1 MKPKEQNQPGTQQE
15 LIPASK
21 PKQTRSSDRAINVK
35 QLANKKYREVEL
47 DEIYG
52 PMFGEIEGRTMFM
65 FYGPPGSGK
74 STTVLQFANHL
85 AEKYGKVLYNSH
97 EEKHNKTLQ
106 TRVVNTLG
114 DGASLKLQF
123 APAWDFETLMS
134 KTKKNKYRVVII
146 DSVQYMHFSYEQLI
160 KFREAFKKRNII
172 IILISFGTAW
182 DKTIGAN
189 DLLFAVDVK
198 AFIKQGK
205 IKVQSRYLSEYFHKT
220 LFNPNAAKTEDQLL

>member
-1 MKPKEQNQPGTQQE
+1 MKSATEKKLLIEPVLFPQPK
-15 LIPASK
+15 A
-21 PKQTRSSDRAINVK
+21 KQTRSSDRAINVK
-35 QLANKKYREVEL
+35 QFANKKYREVEL

-74 STTVLQFANHL
+74 STLVLKFANHL

-106 TRVVNTLG
+106 TRIMNTLG
-114 DGASLKLQF
+114 EDASLKLQF
-123 APAWDFETLMS
+123 APAWNFETLMD
-134 KTKKNKYRVVII
+134 KTKKNKYRVVIL

-160 KFREAFKKRNII
+160 RFRETFKKRNII

-182 DKTIGAN
+182 DKTVGAN

-205 IKVQSRYLSEYFHKT
+205 IKVQSRYLSEYYHKT
-220 LFNPNAAKTEDQLL
+220 LFNPNASKEEGQLI